1 MSEFSITNFVGDF
14 EPRNTSGNPRVYN
27 QGDVVF
33 FQGKQYVAT
42 RQTSGFSPLHGEKRG
57 WKVMQS
63 KGTMTFTN
71 SETEPEIANEG
82 AHWFDS
88 SSGKLYI
95 YIEDQDTKQ
104 WIEL

>member
-1 MSEFSITNFVGDF
+1 MSDFTITNFVGDF
-14 EPRNTSGNPRVYN
+14 EPTDKMGNLRVYN
-27 QGDVVF
+27 EGDVVLF
-33 FQGKQYVAT
+33 NGKQYVAT

-57 WKVMQS
+57 WKVMES

-71 SETEPEIANEG
+71 SATEPEIAYEG
-82 AHWFDS
+82 DHWFDS

>member
-1 MSEFSITNFVGDF
+1 
-14 EPRNTSGNPRVYN
+14 
-27 QGDVVF
+27 
-33 FQGKQYVAT
+33 
-42 RQTSGFSPLHGEKRG
+42 
-57 WKVMQS
+57 MQS

-82 AHWFDS
+82 DHWFDS

-95 YIEDQDTKQ
+95 YIEDKDTKQ